1 MADNLKPDES
11 PLEIAARKRKQRSET
26 ILAKEGLRVD
36 TSLRTIA
43 SDREALERTDAE
55 VAFRAMCLIAVAMK
69 GEGRGMPTVLRLI
82 RDYGLAR
89 YFSERERAFVK
100 NPAPGK
106 RDSDRFSWR
115 YEAAWTLLWAL
126 GYVELLGRPDRACDV
141 AKLLAVMRDRSAA
154 RFIDEAS
161 LRGMPQILDQADLV
175 YRYRRAVIDALVARK
190 TPPAGLS
197 PNVTDERHYALQW
210 LIGRAGRGWDEVTT
224 ES

>member
-1 MADNLKPDES
+1 MKPDET
-11 PLEIAARKRKQRSET
+11 PLAIAARKRQQRSER
-26 ILAKEGLRVD
+26 ILAKEGVPVNA
-36 TSLRTIA
+36 SLRSLA
-43 SDREALERTDAE
+43 PGHDALQRSVAE
-55 VAFRAMCLIAVAMK
+55 VASRAMCLIAVAMK

-89 YFSERERAFVK
+89 HLSAMEREFIK

-126 GYVELLGRPDRACDV
+126 GFVEILGRPDRACDV
-141 AKLLAVMRDRSAA
+141 ARLIAAMRDRSPE
-154 RFIDEAS
+154 RFIGAAS
-161 LRGMPQILDQADLV
+161 LRDMAQILDQADLV
-175 YRYRRAVIDALVARK
+175 YRYHRAVIDALVARK
-190 TPPAGLS
+190 RPPAGLS

-210 LIGRAGRGWDEVTT
+210 LIGRANRGWDEVTT